1 MHAKITTPNLIAA
14 WLSGYYNAKRTT
26 GLLIVNRLVE
36 FGCRDLLKIAAVVK
50 PVTEIPSAGGYLRG
64 YQYKGIAFSTLV
76 GQRKLI
82 RRP

>member
-1 MHAKITTPNLIAA
+1 
-14 WLSGYYNAKRTT
+14 
-26 GLLIVNRLVE
+26 LIVNRLVE

-82 RRP
+82 QGAVARASALTPFAIPFDQLRQSSLSQSS